1 MREFDWN
8 LIKSFL
14 AVIEHETMLRASKA
28 LNASQ
33 PTIGRHI
40 TELETITGLTLF
52 DRSRNGMRPTDAAL
66 SLANQARDMQREA
79 DAFSL
84 LATANDENVSGT
96 VRITASQ
103 IVANFVLPT
112 IIAEFRE
119 AEPDIQIELV
129 ASNRVENLLARDAD
143 IAVRMAQPTQNDII
157 ARKVNDFGLGA
168 YAHKSYLKGRPAA
181 KSIEDLSQHIL
192 LGYDRDDLI
201 IEGMASHGIKMRR
214 SDFAVRTDDQVAHW
228 HLLCAGAG
236 IGFAPRYMAS
246 KNQDL
251 VRLFEEFSIAP
262 LPMWLASHHE
272 LKTNLRIRR
281 TMDFFYE
288 ALRNLPLN

>member
-1 MREFDWN
+1 MRDFDWN

-14 AVIEHETMLRASKA
+14 AVIDNETMLSAARNLKI
-28 LNASQ
+28 SQ

-40 TELETITGLTLF
+40 TELETITGLILF
-52 DRSRNGMRPTDAAL
+52 DRSRNGMRATDAAL
-66 SLANQARDMQREA
+66 TLARQARDMQREA

-84 LATANDENVSGT
+84 LATARDEALTGT

-103 IVANFVLPT
+103 IVANFVLPQV
-112 IIAEFRE
+112 IAEFRE
-119 AEPDIQIELV
+119 VEPGIQIELV
-129 ASNRVENLLARDAD
+129 SSNQVENLLARDAD

-157 ARKVNDFGLGA
+157 ARKANDFSLGA
-168 YAHKSYLKGRPAA
+168 YAHKNYLKIHPPLT
-181 KSIEDLSQHIL
+181 SPEDLSRHTL

-201 IEGMASHGIKMRR
+201 IDGMAAQGIEKVRT
-214 SDFAVRTDDQVAHW
+214 DFAIRTDDQVAYW
-228 HLLCAGAG
+228 HLLCAGVG
-236 IGFAPRYMAS
+236 IGFAPQYMAA
-246 KNQDL
+246 KNKYL
-251 VRLFEEFSIAP
+251 VRLFKELPIPP

-288 ALRNLPLN
+288 TLRKLPMN

>member
-1 MREFDWN
+1 MRDFDWN

-14 AVIEHETMLRASKA
+14 AVIEHETMLHASTVLK
-28 LNASQ
+28 ASQ

-40 TELETITGLTLF
+40 TELETIAGLTLF

-66 SLANQARDMQREA
+66 VLARQARDMQREA
-79 DAFSL
+79 DIFSM
-84 LATANDENVSGT
+84 LATARDENLTGT

-103 IVANFVLPT
+103 IVANFVLPQ

-119 AEPDIQIELV
+119 AEPGIEIELV
-129 ASNRVENLLARDAD
+129 ASNQVENLLARDAD

-157 ARKVNDFGLGA
+157 ARKVNDFSLGA
-168 YAHKSYLKGRPAA
+168 YAHKNYLKNRPPAQ
-181 KSIEDLSQHIL
+181 SPDDLSRHTL

-201 IEGMASHGIKMRR
+201 IDGMAVHGIKMTR
-214 SDFAVRTDDQVAHW
+214 SDFAIRTDDQVAYW

-236 IGFAPRYMAS
+236 IGFAPQYMAS
-246 KNQDL
+246 KNAQL
-251 VRLFEEFSIAP
+251 VRLFSDLPIAP

-281 TMDFFYE
+281 TMDFLHE
-288 ALRNLPLN
+288 ALHKLPLN

>member
-1 MREFDWN
+1 MRDFDWN
-8 LIKSFL
+8 LVKSFL
-14 AVIEHETMLRASKA
+14 AVIEQETMLRASKV
-28 LNASQ
+28 LKASQ

-66 SLANQARDMQREA
+66 SLARQARDMQREA
-79 DAFSL
+79 DGFSL
-84 LATANDENVSGT
+84 LATARDDKLEGT
-96 VRITASQ
+96 VCITASQ
-103 IVANFVLPT
+103 IVANFVLPQ

-119 AEPDIQIELV
+119 AEPGIQIELV

-157 ARKVNDFGLGA
+157 AVKVSDFGLGA
-168 YAHKSYLKGRPAA
+168 YAHKNYLKNRPPAESPA
-181 KSIEDLSQHIL
+181 DIPQHTV

-201 IEGMASHGIKMRR
+201 MDGMAEHGINMTRN
-214 SDFAVRTDDQVAHW
+214 DFAIRTDDQVAYW

-236 IGFAPRYMAS
+236 IGFAPSYMAA
-246 KNQDL
+246 KNQNL
-251 VRLFEEFSIAP
+251 VRLFKDLPIAP

-281 TMDFFYE
+281 TMDFLRE
-288 ALRNLPLN
+288 ALRKLPLS